1 MLGKELETYLN
12 GFGKYVIQQ
21 SRSNLTKQKKNVD
34 KNLYNSLSFEKNVS
48 KNSFQLSFMME
59 DYGKFQDKGVKG
71 KDPSKVSPN
80 ARIQGQQA
88 PNSPYRFGSG
98 TSSGKWGSFVNNIA
112 DWAKKRNIRLRDDK
126 GRFKKGDYKTIAQI
140 IASNIYARGIK
151 PSLFFTKPF
160 NKAFETMPDEVLQA
174 YALDVEK
181 FLQSTIKK

>member
-34 KNLYNSLSFEKNVS
+34 KNLYNSLNFEKNVS

-59 DYGKFQDKGVKG
+59 DYGKFQDKGV
-71 KDPSKVSPN
+71 
-80 ARIQGQQA
+80 
-88 PNSPYRFGSG
+88 SG
-98 TSSGKWGSFVNNIA
+98 TEKKYDTKFKYTNKMPPVKPLIEWVTKRRFQFRDKKTGKFMSYKSTGFLV
-112 DWAKKRNIRLRDDK
+112 AKGI
-126 GRFKKGDYKTIAQI
+126 YK
-140 IASNIYARGIK
+140 NGIK

-160 NKAFETMPDEVLQA
+160 EKAFQTMPDEVLQA
-174 YALDVEK
+174 YGLDVEK

>member
-34 KNLYNSLSFEKNVS
+34 KNLYNSLNFKKNVS

-59 DYGKFQDKGVKG
+59 DYGKFQDKGV
-71 KDPSKVSPN
+71 
-80 ARIQGQQA
+80 
-88 PNSPYRFGSG
+88 SG
-98 TSSGKWGSFVNNIA
+98 TEKKYDTKSKYTNKMPPVKPLIEWVTKRRFQFRDKKTGKFMSYQSTGFLV
-112 DWAKKRNIRLRDDK
+112 AKGI
-126 GRFKKGDYKTIAQI
+126 YK
-140 IASNIYARGIK
+140 NGIK

-160 NKAFETMPDEVLQA
+160 EKAFQTMPDEVLQA
-174 YALDVEK
+174 YGLDVEK

>member
-34 KNLYNSLSFEKNVS
+34 KNLYNSLNFEKNVS

-59 DYGKFQDKGVKG
+59 DYGKFQDKGV
-71 KDPSKVSPN
+71 
-80 ARIQGQQA
+80 
-88 PNSPYRFGSG
+88 SG
-98 TSSGKWGSFVNNIA
+98 TEKKYDTKFKYTNKMPPVKPLIEWVTKRRFQFRDKKTGKFMSYKSTGFLV
-112 DWAKKRNIRLRDDK
+112 AKGI
-126 GRFKKGDYKTIAQI
+126 YK
-140 IASNIYARGIK
+140 NGIK

-160 NKAFETMPDEVLQA
+160 EKAFQTMPDEVLQA

>member
-48 KNSFQLSFMME
+48 KNSFQLSFVME
-59 DYGKFQDKGVKG
+59 DYGKFQDKGV
-71 KDPSKVSPN
+71 
-80 ARIQGQQA
+80 
-88 PNSPYRFGSG
+88 SG
-98 TSSGKWGSFVNNIA
+98 TEKKYDTKFKYTNKMPPVKPLIQWVTKRRFQFRDKKTGKFMSYQSTGFLV
-112 DWAKKRNIRLRDDK
+112 AKGI
-126 GRFKKGDYKTIAQI
+126 YK
-140 IASNIYARGIK
+140 NGIK

-174 YALDVEK
+174 YGLDVEK